1 MSSSAPPSQI
11 LLPLLQRP
19 QPTLD
24 RYVVGPNGEALAA
37 VRALLAGEHDGEP
50 VYLWGDRASGR
61 SHLLKAFA
69 WAADADDA
77 GGAEALNASPS
88 TAPVAAGASRRQV
101 QGGVPAEE
109 ASAVIDPATVTAE
122 WSPSGPVLV
131 VDDVDR
137 LSPDG
142 QVRLFDAINRGRAE
156 GWKMLFAGPL
166 PPARLAL
173 RGELTS
179 RLAQGLVLQLQHLG
193 DADKVAAMVDYA
205 TRAGF
210 SLPVDVAEYLLRH
223 GRRDLGTL
231 LAVVQVIDEVSL
243 RDRRPVSVRL
253 AHDVLYSADLFCPI

>member
-19 QPTLD
+19 EPTLESF
-24 RYVVGPNGEALAA
+24 VTGPNGEALAA

-50 VYLWGDRASGR
+50 VYLWGDRATGR
-61 SHLLKAFA
+61 SHLLHGFA
-69 WAADADDA
+69 RVASGGGAARILESGGARSATTTGEGASLLSSAVVDAGSIAAD
-77 GGAEALNASPS
+77 
-88 TAPVAAGASRRQV
+88 
-101 QGGVPAEE
+101 
-109 ASAVIDPATVTAE
+109 
-122 WSPSGPVLV
+122 WSPPGPILV

-137 LSPDG
+137 LSPDA
-142 QVRLFDAINRGRAE
+142 QVRLFDAINRGRTE
-156 GWKMLFAGPL
+156 SWRMLFAGSA

-179 RLAQGLVLQLQHLG
+179 RLAQGLVLQLQHLS
-193 DADKVAAMVDYA
+193 DVDKLAAMVDYA

-210 SLPVDVAEYLLRH
+210 GLPVDVAEYLLRH

-253 AHDVLYSADLFCPI
+253 AHDVLYSADLFCPV

>member
-19 QPTLD
+19 EPTLES
-24 RYVVGPNGEALAA
+24 YVTGPNGEALAA
-37 VRALLAGEHDGEP
+37 VRALLAGDHDGEP
-50 VYLWGDRASGR
+50 VYLWGDRATGR
-61 SHLLKAFA
+61 SHLLHGFA
-69 WAADADDA
+69 RVAS
-77 GGAEALNASPS
+77 GGGEVRALESSGARG
-88 TAPVAAGASRRQV
+88 AGAS
-101 QGGVPAEE
+101 GDGASSLGPAVVE
-109 ASAVIDPATVTAE
+109 AGSIATD
-122 WSPSGPVLV
+122 WSPPGPILV

-137 LSPDG
+137 LSPDA
-142 QVRLFDAINRGRAE
+142 QVRLFDAINRGRTE
-156 GWKMLFAGPL
+156 SWRMLFAGPV

-179 RLAQGLVLQLQHLG
+179 RLAQGLVLQLQHLS
-193 DADKVAAMVDYA
+193 DADKLAAMVDYA

-210 SLPVDVAEYLLRH
+210 GLPVEVADYLLRH

-253 AHDVLYSADLFCPI
+253 AHDVLYSADLFCPV